1 MELPVDNKIPFISI
15 EIIENATKLETQV
28 YTKLTLDYS
37 YILKATW
44 INTIKTMI
52 NRAYALSSTTEAFK
66 TECTKLRTI
75 FSCLD
80 YPMSLIDS
88 AINNFLFQNSSANK
102 AVRNND
108 DSSTVRISLFLKIKW
123 PLIRF
128 GSSYAILAIWLAL
141 LCSQFSWVRNW
152 GKILNPKKSSCQLW
166 ISSVLFTIFHVI
178 CAMRHISHNS
188 R

>member
-1 MELPVDNKIPFISI
+1 
-15 EIIENATKLETQV
+15 
-28 YTKLTLDYS
+28 
-37 YILKATW
+37 
-44 INTIKTMI
+44 MI

-128 GSSYAILAIWLAL
+128 GSSYAILAI
-141 LCSQFSWVRNW
+141 
-152 GKILNPKKSSCQLW
+152 
-166 ISSVLFTIFHVI
+166 
-178 CAMRHISHNS
+178 
-188 R
+188 